1 MRSTPTNKRAISTRA
16 EGERL
21 LKPCAVKPRDP
32 QVRAGRNGHSKPS
45 AARPV
50 RSLERP
56 TGPVGRKPSKFQDQ
70 TREEL
75 LKLRSE
81 LIEELKQYESDFLTD
96 TEIVPEGDDPT
107 QRMLQQVRWG
117 TMKHLN
123 HRVREVNAALERL
136 SDGGF
141 GVCKD
146 CGKRIGRPRLLANP
160 TATRCLACQ
169 SQFERHHG

>member
-1 MRSTPTNKRAISTRA
+1 MEMPA
-16 EGERL
+16 
-21 LKPCAVKPRDP
+21 
-32 QVRAGRNGHSKPS
+32 
-45 AARPV
+45 
-50 RSLERP
+50 
-56 TGPVGRKPSKFQDQ
+56 GPVVRKPSKFQDQ

-75 LKLRSE
+75 LKLRRE
-81 LIEELKQYESDFLTD
+81 LIEELTQYESDFLTD
-96 TEIVPEGDDPT
+96 TGMVPEGDDPT
-107 QRMLQQVRWG
+107 ERMLQQVRWG

-123 HRVREVNAALERL
+123 HRVREVNTALERL

-169 SQFERHHG
+169 SQFEGCHR